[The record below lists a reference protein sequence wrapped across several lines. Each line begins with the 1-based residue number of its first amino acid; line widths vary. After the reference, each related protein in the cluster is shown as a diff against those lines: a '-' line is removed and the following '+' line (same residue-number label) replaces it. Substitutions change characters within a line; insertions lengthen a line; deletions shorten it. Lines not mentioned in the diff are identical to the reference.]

1 MKILIAEDELPL
13 ANSLK
18 KNFMEEGHQAII
30 ALDGE
35 EAISITTQ
43 NNFDVIV
50 LDWRMPKLTG
60 IDVLRQ
66 LKSSGNKTPIIL
78 LTALSRISNKVE
90 ALELGADDYLTK
102 PFSFEELLARIKA
115 VIRRSQP
122 SSEIITLNGITL
134 NLVTRKVNTST
145 RHEIKLRDKEFEL
158 LLYLIKNKGTIVSKE
173 ELCRCVWE
181 LNFVPP
187 TNICESTVRNLRKK
201 LEEATGRKFI
211 KNVYGEGYTLIAD

>member
-18 KNFMEEGHQAII
+18 KNFIEEGHQAFI
-30 ALDGE
+30 AVDGE
-35 EAISITTQ
+35 EAISAAA
-43 NNFDVIV
+43 NDKFDVIV
-50 LDWRMPKLTG
+50 LDWLMPKFTG
-60 IDVLRQ
+60 IEVLRQ
-66 LKSSGNKTPIIL
+66 LKNNRDETPVIL

-115 VIRRSQP
+115 VLRRSQP
-122 SSEIITLNGITL
+122 ALEIITFNGITL
-134 NLVTRKVNTST
+134 NLIARKVNTSN
-145 RHEIKLRDKEFEL
+145 HIEIKLTDKEFEL
-158 LLYLIKNKGTIVSKE
+158 LHYLIKNKGIIISKVD
-173 ELCRCVWE
+173 LCRYVWE

-187 TNICESTVRNLRKK
+187 TNICEATVRNLRRK
-201 LEEATGRKFI
+201 LEEATGKKFI

>member
-145 RHEIKLRDKEFEL
+145 RHEIKLRDKEF
-158 LLYLIKNKGTIVSKE
+158 
-173 ELCRCVWE
+173 
-181 LNFVPP
+181 
-187 TNICESTVRNLRKK
+187 
-201 LEEATGRKFI
+201 
-211 KNVYGEGYTLIAD
+211 